1 MNLLDKLITALGS
14 EEKFVSE
21 GHLLK
26 NKVIESAL
34 SLDSNLIRLLLS
46 DESIKKAFFVDVDG
60 ILVFDKV
67 KFQKFVS
74 NKQFLPDSYTSF
86 SNKIGLT
93 KESEFISSNKSV
105 ALSWAYKDCVL
116 EGGQDKDDAKRN
128 EVFWNETLAP
138 DQIDRLLSPKVLTKF
153 KRFEKDGEI
162 TPKEITDEDNLI
174 IKGNNLLVL
183 HTLNKKY
190 HQKVKLIYIDPPY
203 NTGSDSFGYNDSFNH
218 STWLTFMKNRLE
230 AAKELLRKDGAIF
243 VQVDD
248 NEQGYLKVLLDEIF
262 DRENFVNT
270 ISVKTKVA
278 GVSGS
283 HHGKSLANTVEY
295 IHLYARDK
303 NQFSFEQTL
312 QSKMDLKEFIDEYEA
327 SGKSWKYTSVITEL
341 DEGEYVCSIEDGG
354 GDEIKIYKHNKF
366 KTASIQSL
374 AKDEFNGDRYE
385 AYKKYIDRVFRT
397 TNAQS
402 SIRGRVKDA
411 TKDWPEQIVSIEYVP
426 KSGKNRGSSTRLY
439 YKDSDRNFVMWLK
452 DTVVKESDGA
462 LSKTDNLANLWT
474 DIQYNNLTREGN
486 TQFANGKKPEKILF
500 NVISLTTEPGDIV
513 LDFHLGSGTTAAVA
527 QKMGRK
533 YIGIEQM
540 DYIEEVAVGRLKQ
553 VLAGEQGGISSVVNW
568 QGGGSFVY
576 CELMSA
582 NQSFIDKISKA
593 KSTKDLL
600 PIWNDMKSSA
610 LLSYQVKPQEF
621 DKNIDDFEKLS
632 FEDQQRLLISSL
644 DKNMLYVPLSE
655 IDDKTYEVSDADK
668 KINKNFFQVS
678 R

>member
-1 MNLLDKLITALGS
+1 MKNILDKLIEVLQSDDKFLS
-14 EEKFVSE
+14 ERS
-21 GHLLK
+21 LLK
-26 NKVIESAL
+26 NKIIESAL
-34 SLDSNLIRLLLS
+34 SLDPSLLKLLLK
-46 DESIKKAFFVDVDG
+46 DDSIKKAFFVNVDEVL
-60 ILVFDKV
+60 IFDKV

-93 KESEFISSNKSV
+93 KDSEFISSDKAV

-128 EVFWNETLAP
+128 ELFWNETLAP

-153 KRFEKDGEI
+153 KRFDKDGE
-162 TPKEITDEDNLI
+162 TSPKEITGDENLI

-190 HQKVKLIYIDPPY
+190 NQKVKLIYIDPPY

-230 AAKELLRKDGAIF
+230 VAKELLRQDGAIF

-248 NEQGYLKVLLDEIF
+248 NEQGYLKVLMDEIF

-303 NQFSFEQTL
+303 NQFSFEKTL

-354 GDEIKIYKHNKF
+354 GDEIKIYRHSKF
-366 KTASIQSL
+366 KTSSIQAL
-374 AKDEFNGDRYE
+374 ARQEFNGDRYQ

-426 KSGKNRGSSTRLY
+426 KSGKNQGLSTRLY

-452 DTVVKESDGA
+452 DTVVVENDGSI
-462 LSKTDNLANLWT
+462 SKTDNLANLWT

-500 NVISLTTEPGDIV
+500 NVLSLTTQPGDLV
-513 LDFHLGSGTTAAVA
+513 MDFHLGSGTTAAVA

-533 YIGIEQM
+533 YVGIEQM
-540 DYIEEVAVGRLKQ
+540 DYIEDVAIGRLKH
-553 VLAGEQGGISSVVNW
+553 VLEGEQGGISSAVEW
-568 QGGGSFVY
+568 KGGGSFIY
-576 CELMSA
+576 CELLSA
-582 NQSFIDKISKA
+582 NQNFIDRISKA
-593 KSTKDLL
+593 KSPKDLL

-610 LLSYQVKPQEF
+610 LLSYQIKPQDF
-621 DKNIDDFEKLS
+621 DKNIQDFEKLS
-632 FEDQQRLLISSL
+632 FEDQQRLLITSL

-655 IDDKTYEVSDADK
+655 IDDKTYEVSEVEK
-668 KINKNFFQVS
+668 KINKQFFQI
-678 R
+678 